1 MHRHGSTSIQYSVR
15 VRSVLL
21 HSPIPATLYTIHSF
35 RCVTFLLPER
45 YNPAVHNISGC
56 IYISLAVLIYLR
68 LYLYIS
74 GCTYISLAVLIYL
87 RLYLYISGCTYISL
101 AVLIYNRL
109 YLYITGCIYIYILLY
124 LHISGCIYISP
135 VLNNFYPNCSP

>member
-1 MHRHGSTSIQYSVR
+1 MVVQVYNTVCVCAVSCST
-15 VRSVLL
+15 
-21 HSPIPATLYTIHSF
+21 PIPATLYTIHSF

-45 YNPAVHNISGC
+45 YNPAVHNIPGC

-87 RLYLYISGCTYISL
+87 RLYLYISGCTYMSQ
-101 AVLIYNRL
+101 AVF
-109 YLYITGCIYIYILLY
+109 IYILLY

-135 VLNNFYPNCSP
+135 VLNNFYTNSSPQNNCLEQ